1 MSVGGILGGGFAS
14 AFLAIA
20 PIVNPLGCAVLF
32 TQRTARCPRSQRAFL
47 ARRIAINAA
56 LVLLAA
62 MWAGTAL
69 MALLGVELPA
79 LRIAG
84 GLVVA
89 VQAWRTLDS
98 GPESDPDI
106 SKVVET
112 TRCDLSDQGVFVPL
126 TIPFTT
132 GPGTLAAAM
141 ALGAARPA
149 AWGDDT
155 CILGR
160 YLCRSTD
167 GCGVRLDH
175 LRLCR
180 SRIGEDRHGAS
191 CRARPPFGLRPS
203 LRGRT
208 NPRPRSPRGFPVN

>member
-89 VQAWRTLDS
+89 VQAWRMLDS

-149 AWGDDT
+149 AWGDALAYSAGTSAAALTVAASVWITYAFADRV
-155 CILGR
+155 LA
-160 YLCRSTD
+160 
-167 GCGVRLDH
+167 
-175 LRLCR
+175 
-180 SRIGEDRHGAS
+180 RIGTA
-191 CRARPPFGLRPS
+191 RAAALARLSAFALLCVAAQILVHGLREAF
-203 LRGRT
+203 R
-208 NPRPRSPRGFPVN
+208 